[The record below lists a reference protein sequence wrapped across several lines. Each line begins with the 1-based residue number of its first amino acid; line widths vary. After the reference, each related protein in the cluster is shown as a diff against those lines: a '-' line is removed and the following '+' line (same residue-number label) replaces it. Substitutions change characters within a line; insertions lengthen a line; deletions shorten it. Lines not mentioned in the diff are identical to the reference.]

1 MPRAAAPLRTPTHV
15 KKSPPITT
23 SQSLPSLRRA
33 KPPRQLGSLS
43 RQLQRL
49 ERSVDNATGLAL
61 ALQPSPTSPSPQTS
75 PNTPAAAIDRGP
87 LRTPFSWSFGAP
99 LDSELQLA
107 RRLSA
112 RRNQRPHVTAGDLA
126 LPPRTYETKTAV
138 QSSGAS
144 VAALARQARENYEKA
159 WRAEQSKRDE
169 VAQSSPPKVVEKS
182 APTADEVAKRKTL
195 ELKNQKAKEGLEE
208 KKASAPSRRLID
220 APPAPRTPNLS
231 RWVAQSPSPMF
242 NGGWKPGGLSSPR
255 SNYRHQRA
263 STESLPSGWATDDA
277 HFLPAMA
284 GEEDLSPGSPVRKN
298 SPVRMRNMHIGG
310 AGDLTSHPA
319 TPGGLGPGFSFG
331 AALGNDDLL
340 LRPRVYGPP
349 PGGPQISPDSSPDLP
364 QLQHSP
370 PAGPQISPEPMAS
383 PESIRPAPGGAPGA
397 APEAMRPA
405 PSTAPEGSHDES
417 AVVTTSDW
425 AMNIVESGGDFYHA
439 EPTVGRPDSTQKG
452 LEDVGRRSTLVPES
466 SAPPPPPPAAKA
478 ASQPSS
484 SHSVRLAKSEP
495 AAEAP
500 VDEKRWSPAG
510 YDPPKRSRLK
520 KAATAVIAGN
530 AISAEAGWDNEG
542 DYTDEEEE
550 DDRDMLVK
558 IWSPSKE
565 GVPDPDVPDE
575 EEPVIRP
582 VAVHAPAPSA
592 DL

>member
-23 SQSLPSLRRA
+23 SP
-33 KPPRQLGSLS
+33 KPAQFEARQATAALGSLS

-49 ERSVDNATGLAL
+49 ERSVDNAAGLGISAAAVSHL
-61 ALQPSPTSPSPQTS
+61 SVASNVAKHTRRRNRPRPAANALQ
-75 PNTPAAAIDRGP
+75 
-87 LRTPFSWSFGAP
+87 LVFGAP

-112 RRNQRPHVTAGDLA
+112 RRNQRPHVTAA
-126 LPPRTYETKTAV
+126 TSRCRRARTRRRRPCNRVARRSPPSPGRRAKTTRRRGAPSSQSETRWH
-138 QSSGAS
+138 SR
-144 VAALARQARENYEKA
+144 ARQ
-159 WRAEQSKRDE
+159 
-169 VAQSSPPKVVEKS
+169 KVVEKS

-466 SAPPPPPPAAKA
+466 SAPPPPPPPAAKA

-530 AISAEAGWDNEG
+530 APLCGG
-542 DYTDEEEE
+542 G
-550 DDRDMLVK
+550 M
-558 IWSPSKE
+558 
-565 GVPDPDVPDE
+565 GQ
-575 EEPVIRP
+575 
-582 VAVHAPAPSA
+582 
-592 DL
+592 